1 MGSHSDRKRHRTGR
15 RRNRTGALLMVPLVA
30 ASLIIGFRLSVP
42 AGSNGATA
50 ELSASG
56 TFTCDTDA
64 DGNCWV
70 RHGLGVVPVTA
81 SVEVRGVSRQPAQ
94 TAPAGT
100 ATASAAVPAMN
111 AGAPA
116 SAARLTPVPV
126 PVVPL
131 TTVPMPASTGS
142 ATAPADATAGYLGV
156 PRELRADRMKL
167 SFRTPDGKPVK
178 RTRLRGFYRV
188 YRSCPPTFGEWC
200 RPPVGPT
207 GSPVPTLTPSPPATT
222 RTTATPTKTTPPVPT
237 TPPPAPMSA
246 APTSAGPQ
254 PAAGLVF
261 NDEFD
266 GTAGSPP
273 NSATWSPTVGAK
285 WGVNELECYT
295 SSPNNV
301 LLDGHGHLSLIARRE
316 ASCGGTSYTSGRVE
330 TRDKRSWRYGYFEI
344 RAKMPTGAGMWPA
357 IWMLGPNG
365 ITEWPASGE
374 TDIVEVVSGEP
385 GRVHTNVHGINAA
398 GTHWEAGWAGPG
410 RSYDYPGGNLA
421 DGYHTYGLDWSANAL
436 RYYFDGI
443 LVRTISKSD
452 VPVWLWDKPFYL
464 ILCVA
469 VGSTGG
475 DPARG
480 TFPQEMSVD
489 YVRVYAS
496 KPG

>member
-1 MGSHSDRKRHRTGR
+1 
-15 RRNRTGALLMVPLVA
+15 MVPLVA
-30 ASLIIGFRLSVP
+30 AAMIIGFRLSAP
-42 AGSNGATA
+42 TGSNAPPA

-64 DGNCWV
+64 DGSCWI
-70 RHGLGVVPVTA
+70 RHGLGVAPVTA

-94 TAPAGT
+94 PTAGGT
-100 ATASAAVPAMN
+100 ATATAAVPAINAVPDISAVPAIN

-116 SAARLTPVPV
+116 SAAGTPVPV

-131 TTVPMPASTGS
+131 TTALPPASTGS
-142 ATAPADATAGYLGV
+142 VTAPADTAAGYVGA
-156 PRELRADRMKL
+156 PRELRADRIEL

-178 RTRLRGFYRV
+178 RTRLHGFYRV

-200 RPPVGPT
+200 RPPTGTT
-207 GSPVPTLTPSPPATT
+207 GSPVPTRTPSPSATT
-222 RTTATPTKTTPPVPT
+222 RPTAIPTTTAPPVPT
-237 TPPPAPMSA
+237 TPLAAPMSA
-246 APTSAGPQ
+246 APTPAGPQ

-261 NDEFD
+261 DDEFD
-266 GTAGSPP
+266 GAAGSPP
-273 NSATWSPTVGAK
+273 NSAAWSPTVGAK

-301 LLDGHGHLSLIARRE
+301 LLDGRGHLSLIARRE
-316 ASCGGTSYTSGRVE
+316 SSCGGTNYSSGRVE
-330 TRDKRSWRYGYFEI
+330 TRDKRSWRYGYFEV

-365 ITEWPASGE
+365 VTEWPASGE
-374 TDIVEVVSGEP
+374 TDIVEVISGEP
-385 GRVHTNVHGINAA
+385 GRVHTNVHGIDTSGA
-398 GTHWEAGWAGPG
+398 HWQAGWDGPG

-421 DGYHTYGLDWSANAL
+421 DGYHTYGLDWSATAL
-436 RYYFDGI
+436 RYYFDGVP
-443 LVRTISKSD
+443 VRTINKSD
-452 VPVWLWDKPFYL
+452 VPVWLWDKPFYM
-464 ILCVA
+464 ILCA
-469 VGSTGG
+469 AIGSTGG

-496 KPG
+496 KPA